1 MADNPILSI
10 ITCHPSSDEVPTL
23 RHSVEANM
31 GLGDTEIVVSIAPSS
46 IASAYNHGA
55 HRAVGHFLLFTHSD
69 VELLTSRSVLA
80 AALRTANDPKIGV
93 VGIAGTRVLNQ
104 NSIWWSIGDQLSGA
118 CMHTDGQSHWMT
130 AFGRYGRVVVLDGV
144 VLLMRRE
151 VFDKVGGFDETFPFF
166 DYYDIDLTLRVH
178 LAGLM
183 NATYPL
189 HVLHHSLGDTR
200 NKPQWDLNRRQFTEK
215 WKAVLPVY
223 L

>member
-23 RHSVEANM
+23 RHSVEANA
-31 GLGDTEIVVSIAPSS
+31 GFGDTELVVTVEGDSIARK
-46 IASAYNHGA
+46 YNTGA
-55 HRAVGHFLLFTHSD
+55 KRAKGQLFLFTHSD
-69 VELLTSRSVLA
+69 VELLSSRSILA

-93 VGIAGTRVLNQ
+93 VGIAGARVLNQ
-104 NSIWWSIGDQLSGA
+104 NGIWWSIGDQLSGA